1 MAWGDAAAPAGIPGE
16 PEKPEPSILD
26 GQPPSR
32 KEADVNSMQNSPG
45 ISTPPARRGCCL
57 GLAAACL
64 LAGAAAPAA
73 EMLAASVSSI
83 TADEAAR
90 HVEALADDA
99 FEGREG
105 GSRGG
110 QAAATYI
117 VEQITPLGFEPAG
130 DAGSYFQPFG
140 AGLRNILALLPG
152 RDPQLAREV
161 VVIGA
166 HYDHVGYGNER
177 NSFGPFGFVHNGADD
192 NASGVAGL
200 IEIME
205 ALRQLPERPRRSILI
220 AFWDGEEK
228 GLLGSSH
235 FLRVRPEP
243 LAGRPLVFSVNLDM
257 IGRLRDERV
266 VVYGARTAP
275 GLRAWL
281 AAINSDPATG
291 TGLELA
297 FDWDIVEDSDHYPFI
312 TARIPTLMLHTG
324 LHDQYHRPSDDVE
337 LVNFA
342 GIPAVSRLALAVVT
356 AQADA
361 PERPAFRGESRAES
375 NATRRRL
382 EEGRPPQGPSQGRW
396 GIVSRVDPGEP
407 TTPIV
412 VDVSRGSP
420 ADVAGLRAGDRIH
433 AVDGEPFA
441 DQAEMVRRLQGAAT
455 SCRVVAD
462 RRGRLMQLTLE
473 AAAAPA
479 D

>member
-1 MAWGDAAAPAGIPGE
+1 MAWDDAAAPSGIPGG
-16 PEKPEPSILD
+16 PETPEPSILD
-26 GQPPSR
+26 GEIPSR
-32 KEADVNSMQNSPG
+32 KEADVTRVRNSLG
-45 ISTPPARRGCCL
+45 IGTPPARRGRCL
-57 GLAAACL
+57 GLVAACL
-64 LAGAAAPAA
+64 LAAAAAAPAA
-73 EMLAASVSSI
+73 EMLAASASSI
-83 TADEAAR
+83 TAEDAAR
-90 HVEALADDA
+90 HVAALADDA

-105 GSRGG
+105 GARGG
-110 QAAATYI
+110 QAAGTYI
-117 VEQITPLGFEPAG
+117 VEQIAPLGFEPAG
-130 DAGSYFQPFG
+130 DAGSYFQRFG

-152 RDPQLAREV
+152 RDPELAGEV

-205 ALRQLPERPRRSILI
+205 ALRRLPERPRRSILI

-228 GLLGSSH
+228 GLLGSRH

-243 LAGRPLVFSVNLDM
+243 LVGRPLVFSLNLDM

-281 AAINSDPATG
+281 AATNSDPATG
-291 TGLELA
+291 TGLDLA
-297 FDWDIVEDSDHYPFI
+297 FEWDIVEDSDHYPFI
-312 TARIPTLMLHTG
+312 AARIPTLMLHTG
-324 LHDQYHRPSDDVE
+324 LHDQYHRPSDDAE

-342 GIPAVSRLALAVVT
+342 GIPAVSRLALAAIA

-361 PERPAFRGESRAES
+361 PERPVFREAAPSES

-382 EEGRPPQGPSQGRW
+382 EETRPPQGPSQGRW
-396 GIVSRVDPGEP
+396 GIVSRTDPGEP
-407 TTPIV
+407 ATPIV
-412 VDVSRGSP
+412 VDVARGSP
-420 ADVAGLRAGDRIH
+420 ADQAGLRPGDRIH
-433 AVDGEPFA
+433 SVDGERFA
-441 DQAEMVRRLQGAAT
+441 DQAGMVRRLQGAAR

-462 RRGRLMQLTLE
+462 RRGQLIQLTLE
-473 AAAAPA
+473 ASA

>member
-1 MAWGDAAAPAGIPGE
+1 
-16 PEKPEPSILD
+16 
-26 GQPPSR
+26 
-32 KEADVNSMQNSPG
+32 
-45 ISTPPARRGCCL
+45 
-57 GLAAACL
+57 
-64 LAGAAAPAA
+64 
-73 EMLAASVSSI
+73 
-83 TADEAAR
+83 
-90 HVEALADDA
+90 
-99 FEGREG
+99 
-105 GSRGG
+105 
-110 QAAATYI
+110 
-117 VEQITPLGFEPAG
+117 
-130 DAGSYFQPFG
+130 
-140 AGLRNILALLPG
+140 
-152 RDPQLAREV
+152 
-161 VVIGA
+161 
-166 HYDHVGYGNER
+166 
-177 NSFGPFGFVHNGADD
+177 
-192 NASGVAGL
+192 
-200 IEIME
+200 
-205 ALRQLPERPRRSILI
+205 
-220 AFWDGEEK
+220 
-228 GLLGSSH
+228 
-235 FLRVRPEP
+235 
-243 LAGRPLVFSVNLDM
+243 VFSVNLDM

-441 DQAEMVRRLQGAAT
+441 DQAAMVRRLLGAAT